1 MMKNT
6 DPDDPYQLKK
16 KQEGSS
22 KYQNMYGILP
32 EFYQV
37 ISQKKKIVDLDE
49 REQGLKDAQKD
60 LDITMDST
68 ISSE

>member
-1 MMKNT
+1 
-6 DPDDPYQLKK
+6 
-16 KQEGSS
+16 
-22 KYQNMYGILP
+22 MYGILP

-37 ISQKKKIVDLDE
+37 ISQKKKIMDLDE
-49 REQGLKDAQKD
+49 WEQGLKDAQKD